1 MVKLV
6 INTHDLNGH
15 TVGQIMNQETLDG
28 KATLQEAID
37 QGYVTGKPQVLLS
50 IVEGVLKAMNDGV
63 QKDGNGR
70 KIDGY
75 LSINAFLANR
85 LEHICDEINRKNAKV
100 NVRARMLKEFKID
113 TSGWSIVIEGSM
125 GTFQLEVI
133 TTGEKVGEVRTGE
146 DVLLNGK
153 NLTLGEDDVVSFA
166 VPEMGVERT
175 VSAANLTSNATR
187 ITVARDGWQ
196 ELFDEDYDGKTVV
209 FTVKIGNKIARKS
222 AVIRYVAV

>member
-6 INTHDLNGH
+6 INAHDLNGH
-15 TVGQIMNQETLDG
+15 TVGSIKNLETLDG
-28 KATLQEAID
+28 VATLKEAVE

-50 IVEGVLKAMNDGV
+50 IVQGVLKAMVDGV

-75 LSINAFLANR
+75 LSINAFLANH
-85 LEHICDEINRKNAKV
+85 LEHICDEINSKNAKV
-100 NVRARMLKEFKID
+100 KVHARMLKEFKID
-113 TSGWSIVIEGSM
+113 TTDWSIVIEGST

-133 TTGEKVGEVRTGE
+133 TTGEKLGVVYTGE

-153 NLTLGEDDVVSFA
+153 NLTLGEGDVVSFS

-175 VSAANLTSNATR
+175 VGASYLTSNASR

-209 FTVKIGNKIARKS
+209 FTVKIGNKVARKT
-222 AVIRYVAV
+222 AVIHYVAD